1 MITDDSITI
10 MVSGL
15 AVFGLALVVAG
26 VREYRRRTR
35 NAPGGLQDD
44 MPVET
49 GIENEEP
56 EPGAEIPTER
66 VTGRNRPTNASQ
78 GKLPLDFFGLVLVLM
93 IPFWLFG
100 GNKLPIPMDLPVS
113 ALGFVTPL
121 LVAVILS
128 YRRGGSDGVKTLF
141 RKVWE
146 YPRNK
151 SKVWYLPILLFNPVI
166 MVLSYAVMRLAGL
179 PLPDPQIPWFMTP
192 VFFLLFFMAAIGEEL
207 GWMGYAFDPMQDRW
221 GALKASLILGLA
233 WGLFH
238 LIPDIQNG
246 HAANWILWQRLGTVA
261 TRVLIVW
268 LYNNTGKSVL
278 AAILFHAMSNVS
290 WVLFPNYGSHYD
302 PFITSMIIF
311 LVAGIVIFA
320 WGPKTLA
327 HYRFARSGKSKLRGK
342 QDRVTI

>member
-1 MITDDSITI
+1 MITNDSLTI
-10 MVSGL
+10 VAGGL
-15 AVFGLALVVAG
+15 AVFGLALLVAG
-26 VREYRRRTR
+26 VRKYRRRTR

-44 MPVET
+44 MSVKVGGENEAQNSGVQIPVEV
-49 GIENEEP
+49 ES
-56 EPGAEIPTER
+56 
-66 VTGRNRPTNASQ
+66 GRNGPPDPSQ
-78 GKLPLDFFGLVLVLM
+78 AQLPLDFFGLVLVLM

-128 YRRGGSDGVKTLF
+128 YGRCGSDGVKALF

-146 YPRNK
+146 YPKNK
-151 SKVWYLPILLFNPVI
+151 SKVWYLPILFLKPVI

-179 PLPDPQIPWFMTP
+179 PLPDPQIPWLMAP
-192 VFFLLFFMAAIGEEL
+192 IFFLFFFIAAIGEEL

-290 WVLFPNYGSHYD
+290 WVLFPNYGSHYN

-320 WGPKTLA
+320 WGSKTLA
-327 HYRFARSGKSKLRGK
+327 SYRFALLSSRAGHSP
-342 QDRVTI
+342 V

>member
-1 MITDDSITI
+1 MITNDSLTI
-10 MVSGL
+10 VAGGL

-26 VREYRRRTR
+26 VRKYHHRTR
-35 NAPGGLQDD
+35 SSPGGPQDD
-44 MPVET
+44 MSIKVGGENESQNLGVKIPVEV
-49 GIENEEP
+49 ESD
-56 EPGAEIPTER
+56 
-66 VTGRNRPTNASQ
+66 RNGPPDPSQ
-78 GKLPLDFFGLVLVLM
+78 AQLPLDFFGLVLVLM

-100 GNKLPIPMDLPVS
+100 GNKFPIPMDLPVS

-128 YRRGGSDGVKTLF
+128 YRRGGSDGVKMLL
-141 RKVWE
+141 RRVWE
-146 YPRNK
+146 YPKNK
-151 SKVWYLPILLFNPVI
+151 SKVWFLPILFLKPAI
-166 MVLSYAVMRLAGL
+166 MVLSYAVMHLAGL
-179 PLPDPQIPWFMTP
+179 PLPDPQIPWLMTP
-192 VFFLLFFMAAIGEEL
+192 VFFLFFFIAAIGEEL

-221 GALKASLILGLA
+221 GALKASLVLGLA

-238 LIPDIQNG
+238 LIPDMQNG

-268 LYNNTGKSVL
+268 LYNNTGKSIV

-311 LVAGIVIFA
+311 LITCIVIFA
-320 WGPKTLA
+320 WGSQTLA
-327 HYRFARSGKSKLRGK
+327 RYRFAWPGRKAIHFPL
-342 QDRVTI
+342 